1 MSAQARTTEPFA
13 HDFGKLLL
21 GVPLQFPQLKS
32 SGGGKGVPI
41 MAQWVKNLTSILCLT
56 QWVKDPALL
65 GATAWVT
72 DVAQIWCF
80 CGCGVNWQLQ
90 L

>member
-56 QWVKDPALL
+56 QWVKDLALL
-65 GATAWVT
+65 LPGSQMWLRSG
-72 DVAQIWCF
+72 VA
-80 CGCGVNWQLQ
+80 VAVV
-90 L
+90 